1 MHVAGR
7 STRELAVIA
16 VAGGAGLGLASLL
29 AVRFL
34 PHPANLIGTL
44 GGPWLAVAFAVGAV
58 ARDRRSA
65 AWAGAASMATA
76 VIAYYVVRW
85 MLSPRAPGGL
95 LVGGEVAPYLVIGLL
110 AGTGMAVVGALWR
123 TGRARVRGVAAGL
136 LAGALGAEVIVL
148 ASRAWQG
155 QELVFAAIQ
164 GGAAVLVAWILPRS
178 LRGRVIA
185 LIVGIAS
192 AVVVGGAILAL
203 DLPLRLFP

>member
-1 MHVAGR
+1 MRVAGR
-7 STRELAVIA
+7 STRELALIA
-16 VAGGAGLGLASLL
+16 VASGAGLGLASLL

-44 GGPWLAVAFAVGAV
+44 GGPWLAVAFTVGAV
-58 ARDRRSA
+58 ARDRQSA
-65 AWAGAASMATA
+65 AWAGAASMAAAA
-76 VIAYYVVRW
+76 VAYYVARW
-85 MLSPRAPGGL
+85 ALSPHAPGGL
-95 LVGGEVAPYLVIGLL
+95 LVGGEVVPYLVIGLL

-148 ASRAWQG
+148 ASRAWRG

-178 LRGRVIA
+178 WRGRVIA

-192 AVVVGGAILAL
+192 AVVVAGAILAL
-203 DLPLRLFP
+203 DLPLRLFR